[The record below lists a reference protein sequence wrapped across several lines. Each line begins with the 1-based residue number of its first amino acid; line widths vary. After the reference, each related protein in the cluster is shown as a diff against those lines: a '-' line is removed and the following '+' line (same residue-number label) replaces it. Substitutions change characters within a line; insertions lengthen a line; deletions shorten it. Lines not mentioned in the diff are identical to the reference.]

1 MNTATP
7 SPRSTAAR
15 SGCVIN
21 ARLCRLDQAQG
32 YGELEDGAVAW
43 RQGRLTYV
51 GSSDG
56 APRDGD
62 VLDAGGALLTPGLI
76 DCHTHLV
83 FGGDRAQEFEM
94 RLQGKSYQEIAA
106 AGGGIA
112 SSVRATRAADDH
124 SLLLSAEKR
133 ARQLLA
139 DGVTTLE
146 VKSGYG
152 LSEADEL
159 RMLRV
164 ARELGALT
172 GQEIRTTFLGAHA
185 LPPEYAGR
193 ADAYIELVCH
203 EMLPAVAISGVAD
216 AVDAFCETVGFSLSQ
231 TRRVFEAARQLGL
244 PVKLHADQ
252 LSDSGGA
259 GLVAE
264 FKGLSADHIEYS
276 SEPGIRAM
284 AEAGTVGV
292 LLPAAFYALRETQQP
307 PIALMRELGVAMAV
321 ATDLNPGTSPI
332 TSLRLAM
339 SMACTLFRLT
349 PEEALRGTTVNAA
362 RALGLD
368 DRGRLAPGLRADL
381 VLWDAEHPAEL
392 SYWIG
397 GLPPR
402 QVWIGGERIGG

>member
-1 MNTATP
+1 MTDSTP
-7 SPRSTAAR
+7 DLH
-15 SGCVIN
+15 SGCVLN
-21 ARLCRLDQAQG
+21 ARVCRLDQAQG
-32 YGELEDGAVAW
+32 YGMIESGAVAW
-43 RQGRLTYV
+43 SQGKITYV
-51 GSSDG
+51 GDSDS
-56 APRDGD
+56 APRHGQ
-62 VLDAGGALLTPGLI
+62 VIDAGGALLTPGLI

-83 FGGDRAQEFEM
+83 FGGDRANEFEM
-94 RLQGKSYQEIAA
+94 RLQGRSYQDIAA

-112 SSVRATRAADDH
+112 STVRATREADDH
-124 SLLLSAEKR
+124 ALLLSAEKR

-152 LSEADEL
+152 LSEQDEL

-172 GQEIRTTFLGAHA
+172 GQDVCTTFLGAHA
-185 LPPEYAGR
+185 LPPEYVGR
-193 ADAYIELVCH
+193 ADDYIDLVCH
-203 EMLPAVAISGVAD
+203 EMLPAVAVSGVAD
-216 AVDAFCETVGFSLSQ
+216 AVDAFCETVGFSLAQ
-231 TRRVFEAARQLGL
+231 TRRVFEAARRLGL

-252 LSDSGGA
+252 LSDGGGA

-264 FKGLSADHIEYS
+264 FKGLSADHIEYT
-276 SEPGIRAM
+276 SEQGVQAM
-284 AEAGTVGV
+284 AGAGTVGV
-292 LLPAAFYALRETQQP
+292 LLPAAFYALRETQLP
-307 PIALMRELGVAMAV
+307 PIQRMRELGVPMAV

-332 TSLRLAM
+332 TSLRLAL

-362 RALGLD
+362 RALGLA
-368 DRGRLAPGLRADL
+368 DRGQLKPGMRADL
-381 VLWDAEHPAEL
+381 VLWDAEQPAEL

-402 QVWIGGERIGG
+402 QVWIGGGSTH